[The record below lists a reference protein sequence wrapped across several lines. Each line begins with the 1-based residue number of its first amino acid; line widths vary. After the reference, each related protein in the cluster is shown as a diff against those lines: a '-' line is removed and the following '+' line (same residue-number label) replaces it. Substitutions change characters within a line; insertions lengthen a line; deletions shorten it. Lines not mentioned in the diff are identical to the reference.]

1 MLIFKRKKNLKSIS
15 YISQEARKIRV
26 NETLGRYNTRIIKIR
41 AETIKEKTE
50 KQQSQKLESWFFEMF
65 NKMDK
70 PLVRFTKSKR
80 EKI

>member
-1 MLIFKRKKNLKSIS
+1 M
-15 YISQEARKIRV
+15 
-26 NETLGRYNTRIIKIR
+26 LGRYDTRIMKIR